1 MNSPQRYKIFCICS
15 GLALVTQ
22 GLEGTF
28 ASGYWGG
35 GTGDV
40 LKTSTSRWEVEE
52 LSWLESR
59 AGRRGGDP
67 DKQSVERKYP
77 GLALE
82 LRERLA
88 CALRTQQG
96 ESWGGGGAKP
106 KNSRW

>member
-1 MNSPQRYKIFCICS
+1 MR
-15 GLALVTQ
+15 AEQ
-22 GLEGTF
+22 G
-28 ASGYWGG
+28 
-35 GTGDV
+35 D
-40 LKTSTSRWEVEE
+40 
-52 LSWLESR
+52 
-59 AGRRGGDP
+59 RGGDP

-77 GLALE
+77 VLALE

>member
-1 MNSPQRYKIFCICS
+1 M
-15 GLALVTQ
+15 
-22 GLEGTF
+22 
-28 ASGYWGG
+28 
-35 GTGDV
+35 

-82 LRERLA
+82 PRERLA
-88 CALRTQQG
+88 CALWTQQG
-96 ESWGGGGAKP
+96 ESWGGVGPSPRTPDGDHSASLPRKGPHRLERQAKA
-106 KNSRW
+106 SVGR